1 MVASHLDAVKTFRN
15 QPDDRAFQ
23 AVAAPRRFQV
33 EMLPAAETIV
43 ESSQTAVAAGRS
55 LQTELPVAVAETAAA
70 AFGLRNSGTDLVA
83 VAAKVAAD
91 QKKQSS
97 VADQSLQSSVV
108 VQVADQT
115 LQSFAAAGAVEVAA
129 VQTLQSFAAVLSE
142 TIQSLPERR
151 PVVVAVAADSIR

>member
-55 LQTELPVAVAETAAA
+55 LQTELPVAVAE
-70 AFGLRNSGTDLVA
+70 VWP
-83 VAAKVAAD
+83 
-91 QKKQSS
+91 
-97 VADQSLQSSVV
+97 VV
-108 VQVADQT
+108 GD
-115 LQSFAAAGAVEVAA
+115 
-129 VQTLQSFAAVLSE
+129 
-142 TIQSLPERR
+142 LPEDGHL
-151 PVVVAVAADSIR
+151 PEVVVAVRPA